1 MSSLQQKYTQLLSSE
16 FKLYPYLN
24 YSNAV
29 LVDNT
34 LISKKRAGFFLLNN
48 LKKVNYCFKH
58 PLYSKFAY
66 DNLKSLKYGFSNINW
81 QYSNAV
87 KDNHNYQILDS
98 KQLVLVKNQTIFLN
112 LIFSSFSTG
121 SLVKYLIFVHF
132 FNNKKFILT
141 LEQ

>member
-48 LKKVNYCFKH
+48 LKKINYCFKH

-66 DNLKSLKYGFSNINW
+66 ENLKSLKFGFANINW
-81 QYSNAV
+81 QYSNAI
-87 KDNHNYQILDS
+87 KDTHNYQILES
-98 KQLVLVKNQTIFLN
+98 KQFVLAKSQLNFLN
-112 LIFSSFSTG
+112 LIFLSFTNGNFS
-121 SLVKYLIFVHF
+121 KYLIFVHF
-132 FNNKKFILT
+132 FNNKKFTLT
-141 LEQ
+141 YEQ